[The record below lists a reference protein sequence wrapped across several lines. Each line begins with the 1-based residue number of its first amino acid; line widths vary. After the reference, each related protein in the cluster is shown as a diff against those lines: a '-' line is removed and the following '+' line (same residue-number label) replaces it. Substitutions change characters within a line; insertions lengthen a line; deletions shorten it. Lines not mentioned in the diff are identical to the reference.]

1 MEQSEIAE
9 RRPMMHHL
17 FFLEEYNQ
25 RIAEI
30 RRDHQARVP
39 RPTPIPAVSRRRRRL
54 TIGRLVPRIAR

>member
-1 MEQSEIAE
+1 
-9 RRPMMHHL
+9 MHHL
-17 FFLEEYNQ
+17 FFLEEYHQ

-39 RPTPIPAVSRRRRRL
+39 RPTPIPVVSRRRRL